1 VFPPAWF
8 GGGGGGTHSLAGEGV
23 GGPNSDEDTDRR
35 HCGTFVLYLLHV
47 DGPEFPMEQD
57 GPDSVGEEGAHHV
70 QVLTPHPPLVVK
82 LPYRDN
88 ITSML
93 ENIICY
99 WRTLDWGQGCR
110 NFYALC

>member
-1 VFPPAWF
+1 M
-8 GGGGGGTHSLAGEGV
+8 
-23 GGPNSDEDTDRR
+23 
-35 HCGTFVLYLLHV
+35 

-57 GPDSVGEEGAHHV
+57 GPDGVGEEGAHHV

-93 ENIICY
+93 EINIIY
-99 WRTLDWGQGCR
+99 
-110 NFYALC
+110 Y